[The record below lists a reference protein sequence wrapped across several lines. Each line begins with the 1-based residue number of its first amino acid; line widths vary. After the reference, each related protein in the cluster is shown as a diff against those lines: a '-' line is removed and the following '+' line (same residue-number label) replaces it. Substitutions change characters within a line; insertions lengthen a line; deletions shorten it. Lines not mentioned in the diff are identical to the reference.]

1 MNVLS
6 AQANRS
12 SHIVD
17 VRSLLENQA
26 RTVVR
31 DESLMPSAFRLESF
45 SRESYSSGFATTA
58 AQYADSSAFAHF
70 YAVAHLAVKFHEV
83 IIH

>member
-6 AQANRS
+6 AQADRS
-12 SHIVD
+12 SHVVD
-17 VRSLLENQA
+17 VRSLLENQV
-26 RTVVR
+26 RNVVKE
-31 DESLMPSAFRLESF
+31 DGLMPSAFRLEGFGRKSHCG
-45 SRESYSSGFATTA
+45 GFAATA

-70 YAVAHLAVKFHEV
+70 DAVAHLAVKFHEV

>member
-1 MNVLS
+1 MSVLS
-6 AQANRS
+6 TQANRI

-17 VRSLLENQA
+17 VRPLLENQV
-26 RTVVR
+26 RNVVK
-31 DESLMPSAFRLESF
+31 DESLMSSAFRLEGF
-45 SRESYSSGFATTA
+45 SSESYGGGFAATA
-58 AQYADSSAFAHF
+58 AQYADSSAFADF